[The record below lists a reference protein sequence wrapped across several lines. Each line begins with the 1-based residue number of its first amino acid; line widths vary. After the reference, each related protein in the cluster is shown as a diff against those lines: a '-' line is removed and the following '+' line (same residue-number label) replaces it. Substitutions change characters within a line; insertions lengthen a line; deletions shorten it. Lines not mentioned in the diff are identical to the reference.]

1 MKKRIVSLILSVCI
15 VFTFIP
21 FTYADENE
29 NLAYASGAL
38 ITEEQAEAYVNRA
51 VNKMAFNLTDKIMLK
66 FFSFDV
72 IGTDYSAKKQMPA
85 YVVALNFNFK
95 EGPVEIP
102 QIRFFVPVDG
112 SEVWI
117 GAEDVLDEYGK
128 FVVYTGVDFLNY
140 SIFEIVEKVTKTVF
154 CVIFD
159 ALREMGQS
167 VPELPFSI
175 DYMNE
180 IE

>member
-1 MKKRIVSLILSVCI
+1 MKKRIVSLMLSLCL
-15 VFTFIP
+15 VFTVIP
-21 FTYADENE
+21 FTYADEVP
-29 NLAYASGAL
+29 ASGAL
-38 ITEEQAEAYVNRA
+38 ITEEQAEMYANRA
-51 VNKMAFNLTDKIMLK
+51 MNKMAFNLTDKIMLK
-66 FFSFDV
+66 FFSYDV
-72 IGTDYSAKKQMPA
+72 VDTDYSAKKQMST

-102 QIRFFVPVDG
+102 QLRFFVPVDG

-117 GAEDVLDEYGK
+117 GASEVVDEYGK
-128 FVVYTGVDFLNY
+128 YVVYTGVDFLNW
-140 SIFEIVEKVTKTVF
+140 SIFEIIEKLTKTAFCIVF
-154 CVIFD
+154 D
-159 ALREMGQS
+159 SLREMGES